1 LSYLCHIF
9 LGKNII
15 LLQTD
20 LPVQIQ
26 CNAHIN
32 GVIVLSAFFSGF
44 FISLSLI
51 LAIGPQNS
59 FVIRQG
65 LLGQYVL
72 AVVLFCGISD
82 AVLICLG
89 VLGLGAV
96 MAPVF
101 TQYSDW
107 MFGLSALWLA
117 IYGAGRVR
125 AAYRGDYRVP
135 AVTDN
140 QNPGTLRAI
149 FALLAV
155 LTFANP
161 HVYLDTVILLGAV
174 SIGYVGLEKLVFAV
188 GASLASLSFFAIIG
202 FGAKQVSPFMR
213 TPKAW
218 QILDL
223 LTALVMFIFAGILL
237 AQTSWPGAG

>member
-1 LSYLCHIF
+1 
-9 LGKNII
+9 
-15 LLQTD
+15 
-20 LPVQIQ
+20 
-26 CNAHIN
+26 
-32 GVIVLSAFFSGF
+32 VLSAFFSGF

-65 LLGQYVL
+65 LLNQYVL

-89 VLGLGAV
+89 VLGLGTI

-117 IYGAGRVR
+117 IYAIGRVR
-125 AAYRGDYRVP
+125 AAHRGDYP
-135 AVTDN
+135 AAADSDTR
-140 QNPGTLRAI
+140 NPESFRAI

-174 SIGYVGLEKLVFAV
+174 SISYIGLEKLVFAI
-188 GASLASLSFFAIIG
+188 GASLASLSFFATIG
-202 FGAKQVSPFMR
+202 FGAKRLGPFMR
-213 TPKAW
+213 TPRAW
-218 QILDL
+218 QIIDL

-237 AQTSWPGAG
+237 AQTSWPGAV

>member
-1 LSYLCHIF
+1 M
-9 LGKNII
+9 
-15 LLQTD
+15 LQTD

-65 LLGQYVL
+65 LLGQHIL

-89 VLGLGAV
+89 VLGLGTV

-101 TQYSDW
+101 TRYSDW

-125 AAYRGDYRVP
+125 AAYRANYSVQADS
-135 AVTDN
+135 DN
-140 QNPGTLRAI
+140 QNPGTLGAI

-174 SIGYVGLEKLVFAV
+174 SIGYVGIEKLVFAV
-188 GASLASLSFFAIIG
+188 GASLASLSFFAAIG
-202 FGAKQVSPFMR
+202 FGAKRLSPFIR
-213 TPKAW
+213 TPRAW
-218 QILDL
+218 QIVDL

-237 AQTSWPGAG
+237 AQTSWTGAG